1 MLAQL
6 FNLIRNES
14 EQEIILNPVIP
25 NEHNNHAVGL
35 AADSI
40 FSGLQNTLSSGGLK
54 DVLGMFGGKSSP
66 DSSNPLVGSIVNNLV
81 KNLMTKFGIDQGM
94 AMSIASS
101 LIPNVLNKLISKTND
116 PSDNSF
122 DINGIIGA
130 LTGNS
135 PQQGGGVNL
144 PGLQENQSGGIDF
157 GNILKNITSG
167 GLDANQDG
175 NVGLDDIASM
185 VGRAAGGAQQQSRQ
199 GNEGGILDIL
209 KGFVR

>member
-1 MLAQL
+1 MLEQL

-54 DVLGMFGGKSSP
+54 DVLVMFSGKSSP
-66 DSSNPLVGSIVNNLV
+66 DSSIPLVGSMVNNLV
-81 KNLMTKFGIDQGM
+81 KNLMAKFGIDNPM

-185 VGRAAGGAQQQSRQ
+185 VGRAAGGAQQHSQQ
-199 GNEGGILDIL
+199 GNEGGILDML